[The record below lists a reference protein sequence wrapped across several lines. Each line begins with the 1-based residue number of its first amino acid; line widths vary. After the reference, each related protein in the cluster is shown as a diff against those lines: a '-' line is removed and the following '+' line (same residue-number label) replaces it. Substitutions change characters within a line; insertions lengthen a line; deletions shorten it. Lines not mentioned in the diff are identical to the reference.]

1 MLDVQSALRNS
12 TPLCPASPEML
23 FDRYFEGPA
32 KSRQRLRHYGLV
44 QLLEAMIAE
53 NRSCLTRMSR
63 RHANHQSADFVIRGT
78 FHKELVARS
87 SGQPQEFDPS
97 CEQYFYD
104 GIDWGDLRQTFEI
117 YADKYLDRPQLLAKD
132 STAEQFTSRSYSS
145 EFALAQRYAFS
156 YHPENRC
163 QLGDLSLRFF
173 LWLSVDPA
181 ELADVARAQGRRGDE
196 TLDWFWDLNVSWA
209 EVHGSGWP
217 LFSIMAAVSEKL
229 RDDGQEICTT
239 EAQLAP
245 FIDSFDNAIMVPAER
260 CAALLLEAPQC
271 PDMVASA
278 LLALADVMRTT
289 AWQQSNRYYQ
299 FTSEMPRSQPPERD
313 AERLL
318 QQAEA
323 MVRSQ
328 SARWSWLTTRWPVW
342 RLLDRLG
349 AAEAVNVS
357 SGGSWFWMY
366 VFPHRVRSD
375 GIISNRIRAT
385 SKAYCLQ
392 LFQDEVRRLLEQM
405 PRPGRAH
412 AA

>member
-1 MLDVQSALRNS
+1 MAHFRSKMGLSWFGCGSQLRASRLLAL
-12 TPLCPASPEML
+12 
-23 FDRYFEGPA
+23 
-32 KSRQRLRHYGLV
+32 
-44 QLLEAMIAE
+44 
-53 NRSCLTRMSR
+53 
-63 RHANHQSADFVIRGT
+63 
-78 FHKELVARS
+78 S
-87 SGQPQEFDPS
+87 SGQHQDFDPS
-97 CEQYFYD
+97 CEQYFYE

-117 YADKYLDRPQLLAKD
+117 YADKYLDRPQLLAK
-132 STAEQFTSRSYSS
+132 EV
-145 EFALAQRYAFS
+145 ALAQRYAFS

-181 ELADVARAQGRRGDE
+181 DLADIARAKGRRGDILSEVMQE

-209 EVHGSGWP
+209 AGAPEVHESGWP
-217 LFSIMAAVSEKL
+217 LFSFGMIFFAAEHCENHSPSREKSPLYGDIYCWRAPGLRGLACWDLKLRLVIEVSEKL

-239 EAQLAP
+239 EGQLAP
-245 FIDSFDNAIMVPAER
+245 FIDSFDNAIMVGGSVSAER
-260 CAALLLEAPQC
+260 CAALLLEAPHC
-271 PDMVASA
+271 PDAVASA

-289 AWQQSNRYYQ
+289 AWQQKNRYYQ

-318 QQAEA
+318 QRAEA
-323 MVRSQ
+323 TVRSQ

-366 VFPHRVRSD
+366 VFPHR
-375 GIISNRIRAT
+375 
-385 SKAYCLQ
+385 
-392 LFQDEVRRLLEQM
+392 
-405 PRPGRAH
+405 PGL
-412 AA
+412 